1 MVTRG
6 WGIPGMMWSMVEGQG
21 IGVASGQLPPAEV
34 EQGKIVARH
43 ADGKILKGHSRDFYP
58 NKPHFHLFPAGA
70 GPSEEPIEVRIKDL
84 KAVFFV
90 RDFGGDP
97 SYQERK
103 QFAEGERTPGRRVQ
117 VAFKDGEVLVG
128 TTLGYDSRRPG
139 FFFIP
144 VDPKSNNLKVFAV
157 AAAVTNVRFL

>member
-1 MVTRG
+1 MATVG
-6 WGIPGMMWSMVEGQG
+6 WGFPGMMWSMVEGQA
-21 IGVASGQLPPAEV
+21 IGVESVQLPPAEV
-34 EQGKIVARH
+34 EQGRIVARY
-43 ADGKILKGHSRDFYP
+43 ADGKLLKGYSRDFYP
-58 NKPHFHLFPAGA
+58 NKSRFHLFPAGA
-70 GPSEEPIEVRIKDL
+70 GPSEEPIEVRIKGL

-103 QFAEGERTPGRRVQ
+103 QFAEGERPPGRRVE
-117 VAFKDGEVLVG
+117 VTFKDREVLVG
-128 TTLGYDSRRPG
+128 TTLGYDPRRPG

-157 AAAVTNVRFL
+157 AAAVTSVRFL

>member
-1 MVTRG
+1 MVTMG

-21 IGVASGQLPPAEV
+21 IGVQSVQLPPAEV

-43 ADGKILKGHSRDFYP
+43 ADGKILKGYSRDFYP

-70 GPSEEPIEVRIKDL
+70 GPSEGAIEVRIKDL

-128 TTLGYDSRRPG
+128 TTLGYNPGRPG

>member
-1 MVTRG
+1 M
-6 WGIPGMMWSMVEGQG
+6 
-21 IGVASGQLPPAEV
+21 
-34 EQGKIVARH
+34 
-43 ADGKILKGHSRDFYP
+43 
-58 NKPHFHLFPAGA
+58 
-70 GPSEEPIEVRIKDL
+70 RIKDL

-97 SYQERK
+97 SYHERK

-128 TTLGYDSRRPG
+128 TTLGYNPGRPG